1 MQEHER
7 ISTLSFTFIF
17 KSLLRRFFKNLFV
30 AIRDT
35 VSNLRYSEKFYSVDR
50 RKALTAINKFRMELA
65 RGNISTRSGKLPAGR
80 EIYKM
85 ASFKIILNIYH
96 FLSFLS
102 YLIYFITLLPFIY
115 LLFLLLFTYYFITFL
130 NTYFIHCSNSQA
142 RRMEIFTY
150 IATIKRKSNK
160 KVLIK

>member
-85 ASFKIILNIYH
+85 VSFKIILNIYH
-96 FLSFLS
+96 FLSFLI
-102 YLIYFITLLPFIY
+102 LLTLLLY
-115 LLFLLLFTYYFITFL
+115 YLLFTYYFYYFLLITLLLF
-130 NTYFIHCSNSQA
+130 
-142 RRMEIFTY
+142 
-150 IATIKRKSNK
+150 
-160 KVLIK
+160 